1 MDHLWTKPIM
11 LSLKVQ
17 KIELTVDK
25 ADQPIL
31 ELLLDEISPFGHEEV
46 VLVKYLKQIVAKSHG
61 NTQS

>member
-1 MDHLWTKPIM
+1 M
-11 LSLKVQ
+11 Q

-31 ELLLDEISPFGHEEV
+31 ELRLDEISPFGHEEI

-61 NTQS
+61 NKQS